1 MRRAVRYER
10 AFHPASTS
18 AVRDPATVTATLAAA
33 SPRVLFIDNVRWAMI
48 VLVLGMHAA
57 VTYSPLG
64 SWYYREHPPLDV
76 GTTLFFATC
85 QGLLQGFF
93 MALLFF
99 VAGYF
104 VASSYDAKGGG
115 SFMAGR
121 LYRLGLP
128 TLLYVAL
135 IGPLTEYFVA
145 HSWHT
150 HASFAHEMGL
160 YLTRGR
166 FLSGTGPMWFC
177 VALLIFCGVYAA
189 WRASGLARPQVVAE
203 PRGGAIRPWG
213 VALAILALTAATFL
227 TRLGFPLG
235 GAVFNLQLAYFPSYV
250 LLFALGIV
258 ARRRDWIART
268 GDRFAW
274 LTAGVCVGLALAAWL
289 PLLALGGALTGNSAA
304 YNGGLTWQ
312 SAGLSLWESL
322 VCFGMTF
329 GVLVGFRTWLAG
341 QGRVSKFMSDNAF
354 AVYVIHPPILIGLAL
369 MLSAAQLAPI
379 AKFAALW
386 GLSLAL
392 CFGLAAPLARRLP
405 LVGRIL

>member
-1 MRRAVRYER
+1 MTMPYAK
-10 AFHPASTS
+10 TL
-18 AVRDPATVTATLAAA
+18 DPATPPQVRDSAPAAA
-33 SPRVLFIDNVRWAMI
+33 TAAAAAPRILFVDNVRWAMI

-64 SWYYREHPPLDV
+64 SWYYREHPPV
-76 GTTLFFATC
+76 GVVTTLFFATF

-104 VASSYDAKGGG
+104 AASSYDAKGAGG
-115 SFMAGR
+115 FMAGR

-128 TLLYVAL
+128 TLLYVGL
-135 IGPLTEYFVA
+135 IGPVTEYFVA

-150 HASFAHEMGL
+150 HASFLHEMGL

-166 FLSGTGPMWFC
+166 FLGATGPMWFC
-177 VALLIFCGVYAA
+177 AALLIFSGAYAA
-189 WRASGLARPQVVAE
+189 WRASGLSRPEAAAE
-203 PRGGAIRPWG
+203 PRGGAIRARS
-213 VALAILALTAATFL
+213 VVIAILALTAATFL
-227 TRLGFPLG
+227 VRLAFPLG
-235 GAVFNLQLAYFPSYV
+235 GAVLNMQLAYFPSYI

-258 ARRRDWIART
+258 ARRRDWIRRT
-268 GDRFAW
+268 DDRFAW
-274 LTAGVCVGLALAAWL
+274 LTAGACVGLALAAWL
-289 PLLALGGALTGNSAA
+289 PLLALGGALTGGFTA
-304 YNGGLTWQ
+304 YSGGLTWQ

-354 AVYVIHPPILIGLAL
+354 AVYVIHPPILVGLAL
-369 MLSAAQLAPI
+369 VLSPVALPPA

-386 GLSLAL
+386 CLAAAV
-392 CFGLAAPLARRLP
+392 CFGLAAPLARRVP